1 MTSLSLDNNGF
12 TGSLP
17 SSICQLTK
25 LATIIL
31 NNNRLTQIPN
41 CIGELPSLYYL
52 DLSSNPIYNFAL
64 PYGNYSSTLRTLYLR
79 NNKLSSLSLALDR
92 FTTLNSLDVSSNL
105 LQNFPSFTHL
115 SKLSSLIMNYNKF
128 QNFPSELLTLTSL
141 SYLDLSV
148 NSISETNFPTDLI
161 MMSALSNLR
170 LDYNKF
176 KSIPEVIFTLNR
188 LTLLNLANNQ
198 INGTFPDFFSSLTNI
213 LSLDLSSNRLSGTLP
228 SSIFSMIPL
237 YYVNL
242 RISNNPNLCDNLY
255 SFCHSYI
262 KTKIYCD
269 VSDFWSCSCKY
280 SCTTSSCQTKYTTNH
295 CLENFSSEFGTKV
308 NGTWIINST
317 IINLLNFL
325 DLSNI
330 NGSIVGNINTTLF
343 AISNSTIQIEGT
355 YSQSSGNLTLQ
366 NSNLIIKSG
375 MNFTGGNIFFDSLT
389 SNIQVT
395 GDVNLSKTVFYL
407 DMNKMIPSNSEY
419 VLFSSNKSITLPIFH
434 LINQDPSDCSSISYN
449 QVSIILRYS
458 PCPNNLSI
466 IVGSVVGSVVFL
478 SIIVMIL
485 YYLHRKS
492 QRNQNIKKTEVNT
505 TQ

>member
-1 MTSLSLDNNGF
+1 MAS
-12 TGSLP
+12 
-17 SSICQLTK
+17 
-25 LATIIL
+25 
-31 NNNRLTQIPN
+31 NRLTEISSP
-41 CIGELPSLYYL
+41 ILKMKKLTTL
-52 DLSSNPIYNFAL
+52 DLS
-64 PYGNYSSTLRTLYLR
+64 GNVI
-79 NNKLSSLSLALDR
+79 
-92 FTTLNSLDVSSNL
+92 TTIPD
-105 LQNFPSFTHL
+105 
-115 SKLSSLIMNYNKF
+115 
-128 QNFPSELLTLTSL
+128 TLTSL
-141 SYLDLSV
+141 TSIMNIDISKNQISGTIPDIFKDL
-148 NSISETNFPTDLI
+148 TNLKI
-161 MMSALSNLR
+161 IKLSNN
-170 LDYNKF
+170 Y
-176 KSIPEVIFTLNR
+176 LN
-188 LTLLNLANNQ
+188 
-198 INGTFPDFFSSLTNI
+198 
-213 LSLDLSSNRLSGTLP
+213 GTLP
-228 SSIFSMIPL
+228 SSILSLRPYSLTIYL
-237 YYVNL
+237 QSNL
-242 RISNNPNLCDNLY
+242 NLCDNLY

-262 KTKIYCD
+262 DPIQYCD
-269 VSDFWSCSCKY
+269 VTGFWSCLCTKSC
-280 SCTTSSCQTKYTTNH
+280 SPSSCQIKYTMNM
-295 CLENFSSEFGTKV
+295 CLETFPEFGTKV